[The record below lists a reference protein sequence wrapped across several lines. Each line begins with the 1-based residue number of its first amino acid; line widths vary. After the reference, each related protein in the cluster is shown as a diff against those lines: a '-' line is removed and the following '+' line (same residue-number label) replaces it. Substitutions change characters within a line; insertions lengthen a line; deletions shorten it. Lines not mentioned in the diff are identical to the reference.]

1 MLFAKFIPEVKI
13 MTDSTVLNLGSEALR
28 VFLMVAGP
36 LLAVGLLVGLLISI
50 LQATTQIQEQ
60 TLVFVPKLLAVGLT
74 LMALSPWMTQ
84 VMSSYVRSLVDG
96 MANVLR

>member
-1 MLFAKFIPEVKI
+1 MDDAW
-13 MTDSTVLNLGSEALR
+13 VLSLGIDALR

-36 LLAVGLLVGLLISI
+36 LLVIGLLVGLLISI

-74 LMALSPWMTQ
+74 LLGFGSWMLQ
-84 VMSSYVRSLVDG
+84 VLGSFINNLLVAMG
-96 MANVLR
+96 NVLR

>member
-1 MLFAKFIPEVKI
+1 MAINEFWVRDVGI
-13 MTDSTVLNLGSEALR
+13 NALR

-36 LLAVGLLVGLLISI
+36 LLAIGLIVGLIISI

-74 LMALSPWMTQ
+74 LIAFGGWMLQIMGTWLLSLLDT
-84 VMSSYVRSLVDG
+84 
-96 MANVLR
+96 MANILR

>member
-1 MLFAKFIPEVKI
+1 MSDAWV
-13 MTDSTVLNLGSEALR
+13 MSLGIEALR

-36 LLAVGLLVGLLISI
+36 LLSIGLLVGLLISI

-74 LMALSPWMTQ
+74 LLGFGAWMLQ
-84 VMSSYVRSLVDG
+84 VMSTFVLSLIYAMG
-96 MANVLR
+96 NILR

>member
-1 MLFAKFIPEVKI
+1 MSDAF
-13 MTDSTVLNLGSEALR
+13 VLSLGIDALR

-36 LLAVGLLVGLLISI
+36 LLSIGLLVGLLISI

-74 LMALSPWMTQ
+74 LLGFGSWMLQ
-84 VMSSYVRSLVDG
+84 VLASFVLGLISAMG
-96 MANVLR
+96 NVLR